1 MLDREKCHDMRI
13 IAIGLVLIGSFI
25 PAWSLEC
32 PATAEGG
39 RKVGIVID
47 SSESNTDTDPNDLR
61 IAAGRALNDALYS
74 SAEAVAAG
82 VQSDLVTVID
92 FDSSATVLYSLGDP
106 DGATAAFSSI
116 DARGQTCIYCGIR
129 EAIEELTQPDS
140 GPTAGRTSIVV
151 LTDGEGRSEGFLA
164 RDIQNATAL
173 GIKVSFG
180 YLSTAS
186 DTADSQPPAV
196 INAILGSGGVYS
208 TINDANAQT
217 AFIDLV
223 LSRGLTAAEGSNNGL
238 DSLVSGLEIATS
250 ADASGRSFRYS
261 AQSNET
267 LTFTI
272 TSVTAGALDVVLRDG
287 NGNELGSTTVASSG
301 SGSIDA
307 SIPSAGDLQL
317 AVVAEDTSSDAIFT
331 VTVDSDLGIASGISN
346 CTVPSNETSSVPN
359 LSTPSPTS
367 KPPSSIISP
376 SSSAVP
382 ASSSIVDVPHNNTGL
397 PTNDTSAPSMPSN
410 SPSIVPYTGA
420 AAANAIFDSASM
432 LVMLVVAFEIVM

>member
-1 MLDREKCHDMRI
+1 MQI
-13 IAIGLVLIGSFI
+13 IALGLVFIGSLL

-32 PATAEGG
+32 PGTADGG
-39 RKVGIVID
+39 RKVGIIID
-47 SSESNTDTDPNDLR
+47 SSRSNTDTDPDDLR
-61 IAAGRALNDALYS
+61 INAGRALNDALYS
-74 SAEAVAAG
+74 SAEAAAAG

-129 EAIEELTQPDS
+129 EAIKELTKPDS

-180 YLSTAS
+180 YLSTDS
-186 DTADSQPPAV
+186 NTADSQPPAV
-196 INAILGSGGVYS
+196 INAILKSGGVYS

-223 LSRGLTAAEGSNNGL
+223 LSRGLTAADTSNNGPN
-238 DSLVSGLEIATS
+238 SLVSGLEIAAS
-250 ADASGRSFRYS
+250 ADASGRSFRYG
-261 AQSNET
+261 AQSNEA

-272 TSVTAGALDVVLRDG
+272 TSVTAGALDVVLLDG

-307 SIPSAGDLQL
+307 SIPSAGVLQL

-331 VTVDSDLGIASGISN
+331 IIVDSDLGIASGIFN
-346 CTVPSNETSSVPN
+346 CTVPPNETSSVPN
-359 LSTPSPTS
+359 LLTPSPTS
-367 KPPSSIISP
+367 NPTSSTILPPSSSVP
-376 SSSAVP
+376 TSSSNVNA
-382 ASSSIVDVPHNNTGL
+382 PHNNTGL
-397 PTNDTSAPSMPSN
+397 PTNGTSATSMPSN

-420 AAANAIFDSASM
+420 AAANAIFGPASM
-432 LVMLVVAFEIVM
+432 LVMLVVAFEMVMEAGP